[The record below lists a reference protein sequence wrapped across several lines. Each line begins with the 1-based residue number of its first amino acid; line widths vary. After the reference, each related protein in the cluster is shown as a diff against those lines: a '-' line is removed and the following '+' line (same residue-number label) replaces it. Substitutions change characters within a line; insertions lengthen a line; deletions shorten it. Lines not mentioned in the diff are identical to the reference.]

1 VGHPAKSMAL
11 GGGILL
17 TQPSK
22 AGRIGVGDTD
32 DVAVTLRDL
41 LREIA
46 EKYDRTQ
53 GTASEAQELL
63 RRVSKSVISPVLS
76 DKYIVE
82 GSGGRGAAAHV
93 PWISVFNPAET
104 TTAQRGIY
112 VVYLFKAD
120 MTQVYLSLNQ
130 GVTDL
135 VEQHGPTVAREM
147 LTGQAAQ
154 IRAAMPELA
163 GYLARIALGSAAP
176 LPRNY
181 EAGNIAAIS
190 YDTAQLPTNEELVRD
205 LRNFLRF
212 YDDALVARDEVE
224 PASPTKHAWIFQARP
239 GVWDLRSYLKDPATH
254 VGSVDE
260 WALRQHVSQ
269 ISDGD
274 TVFLWSAGESAGIY
288 ATGTVV
294 GASFERPRQAWE
306 GHDAPESSP
315 AIRYRLDRILL
326 DNPLLRVDLLEH
338 PVLKDLSVIRQPAG
352 TNFPVTQEQ
361 WRALQLL
368 LDKDSQPDPMLTVE
382 WLSKKTFWSTEQLNE
397 VIEAVERKKQVVLSG
412 PPGTGKTWV
421 AKHMASYLTGGRTNA
436 VHVVQ
441 FHPTYAYEDFV
452 EGLRPV
458 AHEGNVIFDVVPGKL
473 IRVAEQARH
482 ATHPVVLVIDEFNRA
497 NIPSVFGELLY
508 LLEYRDERI
517 GLLHRSEFSLPEN
530 LYIIATMNTAD
541 RSIRTVDTA
550 LRRRFEIFDC
560 PPRPDVIDAY
570 YAADNRSEIIDLVL
584 GMAHLNQRLTDDL
597 DRHHTIGHSFF
608 METNFGAQELRRN
621 WDRQIRP
628 LIDEYFFDQ
637 PDVANMYTLEAFWP
651 GTAY

>member
-1 VGHPAKSMAL
+1 VA
-11 GGGILL
+11 
-17 TQPSK
+17 
-22 AGRIGVGDTD
+22 DTD
-32 DVAVTLRDL
+32 DAAVTLRDL

-53 GTASEAQELL
+53 GTATEAQELL
-63 RRVSKSVISPVLS
+63 RRVSKSVLSPVLS

-135 VEQHGPTVAREM
+135 VEQHGPTEGRE
-147 LTGQAAQ
+147 LLAGRAAQ

-163 GYLARIALGSAAP
+163 GYLPRIDLGSAAP

-190 YDTAQLPTNEELVRD
+190 YDTAQLPTNEDLASD

-212 YDDALVARDEVE
+212 YDDALVARDEAG
-224 PASPTKHAWIFQARP
+224 PASRSEHAWIFQARP
-239 GVWDLRSYLKDPATH
+239 GVWDLISYLKDPATQ
-254 VGSVDE
+254 VGSIDE
-260 WALRQHVSQ
+260 WSLRQHVAQ

-274 TVFLWSAGESAGIY
+274 IVFLWSAGESAGIY

-294 GASFERPRQAWE
+294 GAGFERPRQAWE
-306 GHDAPESSP
+306 DKDAPESSP

-326 DNPLLRVDLLEH
+326 DNPLLRVNLLEH

-361 WRALQLL
+361 LQALQLL
-368 LDKDSQPDPMLTVE
+368 IDQDSQPDPKLTVE
-382 WLSKKTFWSTEQLNE
+382 WLAKETFWSAEQLKE
-397 VIEAVERKKQVVLSG
+397 IIEAVERKKQVVLSG

-421 AKHMASYLTGGRTNA
+421 AKHMASYLTGGRANA

-508 LLEYRDERI
+508 LLEYRDESI

-560 PPRPDVIDAY
+560 PPRPDIIDAY
-570 YAADNRSEIIDLVL
+570 YAAENHSEIVDLAL
-584 GMAHLNQRLTDDL
+584 GMAHLNQRLTDEL

-637 PDVANMYTLEAFWP
+637 PDVADTYTLDAFWP
-651 GTAY
+651 GTAS